1 MAQCKE
7 SPPSYE
13 TAAISCARNT
23 TSKSINRGP
32 FPLDLPI
39 LTLLRNKRVI
49 LASQSPRRKQIFSLL
64 GFKNVEVIPS
74 TKPENLSKENLGP
87 FEYVLQTAIQ
97 KCLDVYTIVISNS
110 AVSIPD
116 PSLVIAADTIMV
128 TTTGRILEKPR
139 SENDHIQMLK
149 MLRDQR
155 VHKCF
160 TAVVAIAPREDARD
174 PGYNIETTV
183 EETIVH
189 FSPEVSDDLIKA
201 YVRTREGVEKA
212 GGYGIQGMGSLLVEK
227 IEGSVDNVI
236 GLPLRTTLQ
245 LIERVVLDQDALA
258 SEDEEKT

>member
-1 MAQCKE
+1 MAECKE

-13 TAAISCARNT
+13 TAAVTCTRNT
-23 TSKSINRGP
+23 TSKSINRSP

-39 LTLLRNKRVI
+39 LNLLRNKRVI
-49 LASQSPRRKQIFSLL
+49 LASRSPRRKQIFSLL

-74 TKPENLSKENLGP
+74 TKPENLSKEDLGP

-110 AVSIPD
+110 SLSIPD
-116 PSLVIAADTIMV
+116 PSLVVAADTIMV
-128 TTTGRILEKPR
+128 TITGRILEKPR
-139 SENDHIQMLK
+139 SENDHIQMLQ
-149 MLRDQR
+149 MLRDQK

-183 EETIVH
+183 EETVVH

-201 YVRTREGVEKA
+201 YVRTREGVDKA

-227 IEGSVDNVI
+227 IDGSVDNVI

-245 LIERVVLDQDALA
+245 LIERVVLDQDASA
-258 SEDEEKT
+258 SDYEEKP